1 MTDNDG
7 HNLNKRMWSVAN
19 ETVAKTGKGVG
30 LEQFINQQIADRVQT
45 VRDAQEQI
53 ALLDEQIQ
61 ILKTEL
67 RELLEQKGSNWSD
80 ADGYARLITEGTRT
94 NYDTRA
100 LDQLILSE
108 PLQYGWL
115 RDFRKESTVR
125 GGVQIK

>member
-1 MTDNDG
+1 MQP
-7 HNLNKRMWSVAN
+7 NLSKRIWSVAN
-19 ETVAKTGKGVG
+19 EIATKKSKGAGVA
-30 LEQFINQQIADRVQT
+30 EFIDQQIADRVQT

-80 ADGYARLITEGTRT
+80 ADGYARLIAEGTRT
-94 NYDTRA
+94 SYDTRA
-100 LDQLILSE
+100 LDELILNE

-115 RDFRKESTVR
+115 RDFRKESNVR
-125 GGVQIK
+125 GGVQVK

>member
-1 MTDNDG
+1 MMQYK
-7 HNLNKRMWSVAN
+7 LSKRMGSVAN
-19 ETVAKTGKGVG
+19 ETVTKTGKGVG
-30 LEQFINQQIADRVQT
+30 LTEFIDQQIADRVQT

-61 ILKTEL
+61 LLKTEL

-80 ADGYARLITEGTRT
+80 ADGYARLIAESVRT

-115 RDFRKESTVR
+115 RDFRKESNVR
-125 GGVQIK
+125 GGVQVK